1 MSDPSTGI
9 EFNVGV
15 DVEDIARFERD
26 DVRLDALFTADELA
40 EAATVNQATRLTGT
54 WCAKEATVKALWP
67 WVRLDPR
74 RVAVSRDGEGRPRVT
89 VSGWDQDAAGVGTR
103 VSISHTSTVA
113 TAVVLAWGPPTAQS
127 NAHEGDGVR

>member
-74 RVAVSRDGEGRPRVT
+74 RVTVSRDADGRPHVAVT
-89 VSGWDQDAAGVGTR
+89 GWELAGVGLQLR
-103 VSISHTSTVA
+103 VSISHTSNVA
-113 TAVVLAWGPPTAQS
+113 TAVVVAWRPPPS
-127 NAHEGDGVR
+127 SESP